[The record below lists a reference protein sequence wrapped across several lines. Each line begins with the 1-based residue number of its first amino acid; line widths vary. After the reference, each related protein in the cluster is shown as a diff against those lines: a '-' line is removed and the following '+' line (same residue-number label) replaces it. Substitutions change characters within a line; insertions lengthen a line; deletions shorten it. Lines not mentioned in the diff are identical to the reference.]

1 MFCPHMAGRDGYGLP
16 YRLSP
21 CGLHLLDLLDLLDL
35 IASQRS
41 YLHIPSHL
49 GIRILTWILGGTS
62 IQSITRAYTLSR
74 LSAASFCFSHMPTKF
89 SQTSSSLTLVEVD
102 VATGYF
108 GLTVLQL
115 LIPEREQGAVPQLEF
130 ENTSAGRT
138 PVGLALVT
146 CPTLRPT
153 TVYRWSHS
161 KAGDWKWG
169 RDS

>member
-16 YRLSP
+16 YGLSP

-74 LSAASFCFSHMPTKF
+74 LLLLFASLTCLPNSLRPAL
-89 SQTSSSLTLVEVD
+89 LTLVEVD

-115 LIPEREQGAVPQLEF
+115 LIPERKRGAVPQLEF

-138 PVGLALVT
+138 PVGLTLVT